1 MGKRYEVTHVP
12 HFIEGRMIYPG
23 QGEDSIVELPKGVSP
38 GRWLVEVGKKARGAK
53 EESDVQPE
61 FSVKHKG
68 GGRWGVIGADGE
80 WVGDFIGTEDEAKA
94 ESERLQEGGEPFV
107 EESEQGE

>member
-1 MGKRYEVTHVP
+1 MAKRYEVTHVP
-12 HFIEGRMIYPG
+12 HFIDGRMIYPG
-23 QGEDSIVELPKGVSP
+23 QGEASIVELPKGVSP
-38 GRWLVEVGKKARGAK
+38 GRWLVEVSKKGRAAK
-53 EESDVQPE
+53 ESDDQSD

-68 GGRWGVIGADGE
+68 GGRWGVVDADGE

-107 EESEQGE
+107 EEPEQGE